1 MASDCR
7 SETGAEKGKGNSDY
21 GQKIQQTG
29 DGVAG
34 ADREPETGW
43 AWCPMYTF
51 TLRKRDNGIHNRFS
65 RNIWNIKQK

>member
-21 GQKIQQTG
+21 DQKIQQTG

-34 ADREPETGW
+34 ADREPETG
-43 AWCPMYTF
+43 
-51 TLRKRDNGIHNRFS
+51 
-65 RNIWNIKQK
+65 